1 MKSRLSG
8 RARPEKGA
16 KNPHAV
22 LLGAERRPCGNTGV
36 RKPGQITA
44 PVSCALHA
52 PLLCSLGCVFD
63 SQGRCSRRRSLL
75 FSSHLVPVPP
85 QEGPGRTHYNP
96 HLPGLQ
102 AGKSSFRPGAQDGVR
117 RILRRTPLNTVQR
130 FLLKISKIWLHPSSS
145 MGSSAAA
152 GGVWTGSDPAFPLW
166 AGAAS
171 CSAFFSPAAVKG
183 LLFIAPG

>member
-1 MKSRLSG
+1 MVFPGGPARKRAQKTRTLCCSAQNAGLAATQACGNRDRLL
-8 RARPEKGA
+8 PP
-16 KNPHAV
+16 PHARSMRRCFARLAAFSTPRV
-22 LLGAERRPCGNTGV
+22 AAHGADHSFFFPCG
-36 RKPGQITA
+36 
-44 PVSCALHA
+44 
-52 PLLCSLGCVFD
+52 
-63 SQGRCSRRRSLL
+63 
-75 FSSHLVPVPP
+75 PVPP